1 MMKQKGFTLLELLVV
16 VTILAVLAAGALVAY
31 DGIGESS
38 KSAADSNN
46 IATIDGAIRTY
57 KVVESALP
65 NQFDSLLADDGTA
78 LATGIL
84 HEDLEGVLA
93 RWAQTNVSDV
103 GSEVAEGFTE
113 LGFDELQAIEAGTTA
128 AAAAAVTGGI
138 NMAHN
143 ELGAVADEVD
153 VDGLTQWAVVVGF
166 DDIGPTTGACT
177 AGGATF
183 STPLVGAAVTSNAV
197 QNRINDLF
205 AESESDGNCN
215 LIIAVGFGNDAAQ
228 STTSSGA
235 AIQAAAASSSV
246 NKNTYGRY
254 IALFHVGADL
264 NDNQNLNDANEIFET
279 PRFIG
284 LIAPNGKTLNETIA
298 DAKGVE

>member
-65 NQFDSLLADDGTA
+65 NQFDSLLEDDGTV

-84 HEDLEGVLA
+84 HEDLEEVLA
-93 RWAQTNVSDV
+93 LWNQANVSSV
-103 GSEVAEGFTE
+103 GSSVAAAFTA
-113 LGFDELQAIEAGTTA
+113 LGFDELQAIEGGTTA
-128 AAAAAVTGGI
+128 AAAAAVNGGI

-143 ELGAVADEVD
+143 ELSGVADEVD
-153 VDGLTQWAVVVGF
+153 VDGTTDWAVVVGF
-166 DDIGPTTGACT
+166 DDIAPTTGACT
-177 AGGATF
+177 AGGGTF
-183 STPLVGAAVTSNAV
+183 STSLAGVAATSNAV
-197 QNRINDLF
+197 QARINDAW
-205 AESESDGNCN
+205 AESESFGNCN

-228 STTSSGA
+228 STSDSPA
-235 AIQAAAASSSV
+235 AIQAAAASASV
-246 NKNTYGRY
+246 NKTTYGRY
-254 IALFHVGADL
+254 IALFHVGEDL
-264 NDNQNLNDANEIFET
+264 NNNQSLNDAGEIHET
-279 PRFIG
+279 PHFVG
-284 LIAPNGKTLNETIA
+284 LITPNGKTLNETIA
-298 DAKGVE
+298 EAKGVE